1 MAEVTLASAMFAH
14 PAPSSPEAEPSYGTD
29 DRSHR
34 EKLHALLSDGA
45 WHTQREMQRAGG
57 DRYGARVHEMRLD
70 LFNVEVMQVGT
81 GVYHWRLNG
90 KLTEPLPRKR
100 TWKERALAAELRV
113 LELETLLGGH
123 AP

>member
-1 MAEVTLASAMFAH
+1 MVEGLPLFDRPAR
-14 PAPSSPEAEPSYGTD
+14 PAPSAPAAELSYGTD
-29 DRSHR
+29 DRTHR
-34 EKLHALLSDGA
+34 EKLLALLSDGE

-57 DRYGARVHEMRLD
+57 LRYGARVHELRLD
-70 LFNVEVMQVGT
+70 LLNVEVKQLDQ
-81 GVYHWRLNG
+81 GVHHWRLNG
-90 KLTEPLPRKR
+90 KLTDDQPRKR